1 MLISILKKIFSI
13 SIIKLIVLFPL
24 FEYSYADQISKS
36 KTFKIDKSY
45 LNPNPAFKDYI
56 LNSGD
61 TISIRFKNKQ
71 QFFNSKRNNNNLS
84 KDLSY
89 FDSNLNNSNY
99 VLDTGDSLIFNF
111 VKTPEL
117 NGEYKID
124 QNGELILPLIKNI
137 YVRGLKFGKFKVL
150 LKEKMKDFLID
161 PEYDLRIS
169 KYKLVPGGKFKIDG
183 RGEIL
188 LPPLPNDFE
197 ERSRKAYVRGLTI
210 NELEQLLE
218 ERYEEYFMEPQIF
231 IDIVKF
237 RKVKVNINGE
247 IRVPG
252 FYSFE
257 TFQRESKEQN
267 INNSTQFTNPIEVTN
282 QPKVRVIEGNNTNL
296 NNLQTR
302 VTPIKFNRATED
314 IFRTRLSKVI
324 LRSGGLTSYSD
335 ISNIKIV
342 RKVSLTSGEKEKVI
356 FTDLTSYLYNTE
368 IQSTKRN
375 YENQNIPIMDGDVI
389 FIPKLQ
395 ERNEDIVPSS
405 ILAGLSPKFISVNV
419 SGNIETSGSVN
430 VPLEASMSD
439 AIDLAGPQKVLSGDI
454 YLIRY
459 KKDGTIIRKK
469 VKYSRNAYPGTK
481 RNPFLLEGD
490 FITVRRSRFYTAT
503 ETINQVTR
511 PLSGIYLFKKLIDDF

>member
-1 MLISILKKIFSI
+1 MLISCLKKII
-13 SIIKLIVLFPL
+13 NYTLLNLLIVIPT
-24 FEYSYADQISKS
+24 FEYANAKTNLKS
-36 KTFKIDKSY
+36 NNLGLDKSY
-45 LNPNPAFKDYI
+45 LDPNKTFKDYI

-61 TISIRFKNKQ
+61 VINIRFKNKQ

-89 FDSNLNNSNY
+89 FDSTLNNSNY
-99 VLDTGDSLIFNF
+99 VLDTGDALIFNF

-169 KYKLVPGGKFKIDG
+169 KYKLIPGGKFKIDG

-197 ERSRKAYVRGLTI
+197 ENSRKAYVRGLTI

-257 TFQRESKEQN
+257 TFQRESQEQN
-267 INNSTQFTNPIEVTN
+267 INNSTQLTNPIEVTN
-282 QPKVRVIEGNNTNL
+282 QPKVTVIEGNNTNL

-302 VTPIKFNRATED
+302 ATPIKFNRATED
-314 IFRTRLSKVI
+314 IFRTRLSEVI

-335 ISNIKIV
+335 VSNIKIV
-342 RKVSLTSGEKEKVI
+342 RKVPITSGEKEKVI
-356 FTDLTSYLYNTE
+356 LTDLTAYLYGTE
-368 IQSTKRN
+368 IQSTKRDF
-375 YENQNIPIMDGDVI
+375 ENPNIPIMDGDVI
-389 FIPKLQ
+389 FIPKLK
-395 ERNEDIVPSS
+395 ERNVDIVPSS

-419 SGNIETSGSVN
+419 SGNIESGGAVN

-439 AIDLAGPQKVLSGDI
+439 ALDISGPQKILSGDI

-459 KKDGTIIRKK
+459 NRDGTITRKK

-490 FITVRRSRFYTAT
+490 LITIRRSRFYNVS
-503 ETINQVTR
+503 ETINQVAR
-511 PLSGIYLFKKLIDDF
+511 PLSGIYIFKNLIDDF